1 MPIAGS
7 IHRRRYERTCGCP
20 GSRPLTAPPVPK
32 LIPKGLYGTSI
43 WVEMLLDKYLALG
56 PPSTCGFL
64 AVGGLGPGTGYR
76 HRRLAAVGD
85 PAAADLRGA
94 QGADSEGDLHLGDET
109 RWRVFV
115 PMEGKEGYGWWLWLV
130 KGLDTVIY
138 LLDPSRSHTVV
149 ENHFGA
155 QSRGVLVVDRYA
167 AYKAMIWVKDG
178 VIVLAFCWSHVRRDF
193 IRVGKGWPEL
203 KTWALEWLRRIRLL
217 YRLND
222 RRLAVQRTRRRSGKR
237 TAACAR
243 PSPR

>member
-1 MPIAGS
+1 M
-7 IHRRRYERTCGCP
+7 
-20 GSRPLTAPPVPK
+20 
-32 LIPKGLYGTSI
+32 
-43 WVEMLLDKYLALG
+43 
-56 PPSTCGFL
+56 
-64 AVGGLGPGTGYR
+64 
-76 HRRLAAVGD
+76 
-85 PAAADLRGA
+85 
-94 QGADSEGDLHLGDET
+94 
-109 RWRVFV
+109 FV
-115 PMEGKEGYGWWLWLV
+115 PLEGKEGHGWWLWVV

-138 LLDPSRSHTVV
+138 LLDPSRGHTVV

-167 AYKAMIWVKDG
+167 AYQAMIWVKDG

-222 RRLAVQRTRRRSGKR
+222 RRLAVRQDARRSGKP